1 MIVKIL
7 NSIVNYVGTVM
18 INIFLIY
25 VLTLGLLYNN
35 VFYVLINPYEFLTI
49 ITVLGFVWGHGVYID
64 YYFAN
69 KKECGSNDR

>member
-35 VFYVLINPYEFLTI
+35 VFYVLINPYEFLII
-49 ITVLGFVWGHGVYID
+49 ITVLGFVCGHGAYID
-64 YYFAN
+64 YYFSN
-69 KKECGSNDR
+69 KKEADSDDR